1 MYLKELNIAA
11 RNHHEIYLYEHFVT
25 RKDTLPFAIGR
36 SIALE
41 KAGTTHQL
49 LGGLGSKLNE
59 LEAKITALGAKLEQQ
74 ERVSSGLKVTS
85 SPVAMQRR
93 SSKDSVEPKAYDTL
107 FMGCLWRKDELCE

>member
-25 RKDTLPFAIGR
+25 RKATLPFPIGR

-74 ERVSSGLKVTS
+74 ERVSS
-85 SPVAMQRR
+85 VA
-93 SSKDSVEPKAYDTL
+93 
-107 FMGCLWRKDELCE
+107 